1 VSTDFP
7 GDGGL
12 SEPSLDCLVRALT
25 AGPTAD
31 ELVAEDAALARFR
44 SSARRP
50 SRRLPYAR
58 RAALATVAV
67 AVTLVGSTAAAY
79 AAVLPAPV
87 QHVAH
92 RFLDRIG
99 VPGVHRVHRVHPDV
113 GRHAHDVRHARHV
126 PGVQHAA
133 LSPEV
138 AGQRDHLQSTLTKII
153 AQLADVTPVDQPAS
167 VSGQDSR

>member
-1 VSTDFP
+1 VSADFP
-7 GDGGL
+7 GEGGL
-12 SEPSLDCLVRALT
+12 SETALDCLVRALT

-31 ELVAEDAALARFR
+31 ELVTEDAALARFR

-58 RAALATVAV
+58 RAALAAAAV

-99 VPGVHRVHRVHPDV
+99 VPGVHHVRHPGDPRPVHDV
-113 GRHAHDVRHARHV
+113 RHAHDV
-126 PGVQHAA
+126 PGDQHAA
-133 LSPEV
+133 LS
-138 AGQRDHLQSTLTKII
+138 
-153 AQLADVTPVDQPAS
+153 
-167 VSGQDSR
+167 GQDSR

>member
-7 GDGGL
+7 GDGGFC
-12 SEPSLDCLVRALT
+12 EPALDCLVRALT

-31 ELVAEDAALARFR
+31 ELVTEDAALARFR

-58 RAALATVAV
+58 RAALAAAAV

-99 VPGVHRVHRVHPDV
+99 VPGVHRARQPDDV
-113 GRHAHDVRHARHV
+113 GHAHDVRHAHHV

-138 AGQRDHLQSTLTKII
+138 RW
-153 AQLADVTPVDQPAS
+153 VTGATS
-167 VSGQDSR
+167 